1 MIHMIKLKISLILL
15 FLSAI
20 FKTHAQEN
28 SYDGKYVNNDG
39 AILTIVNFTN
49 GRGFDFTYEDN
60 SKGKACSGQSWEGKA
75 KLNSEK
81 EAVLLN
87 EAGEATDVTFSLE
100 ENNISFNIDM
110 YIFGMECQKFFDP
123 GFVKKVSASSNL
135 SIIKAKLP
143 VNKYKDWGKKPIED
157 MGPADPW
164 CWTHGMCYGPEEDNI
179 NASTTLAPQ
188 GKFKYLAKYVCDDD
202 PTTAW
207 VEGNADYGIG
217 ECLEFKNWIPMG
229 NGEISI
235 LNGYQAT
242 RASWENNSRV
252 KKFKISI
259 NGKDVCILEL
269 GDVMGVQTFNLPAN
283 ILKILQGETKIVHS
297 NAEVPEGASS
307 INDGNGNIEYTKP
320 FKGSLRFTILEVFP
334 GLKWKDTA
342 ISGIFSCGG

>member
-1 MIHMIKLKISLILL
+1 MIKLKISLILL
-15 FLSAI
+15 LFFELLKI
-20 FKTHAQEN
+20 HAQEN
-28 SYDGKYVNNDG
+28 SYNGKYINNDG
-39 AILTIVNFTN
+39 AILTIINFTN
-49 GRGFDFTYEDN
+49 GRGFDFTYDDN

-110 YIFGMECQKFFDP
+110 YIFGIECQKFFDP
-123 GFVKKVSASSNL
+123 GFVKKVSVSSNL
-135 SIIKAKLP
+135 PLIKAKLP
-143 VNKYKDWGKKPIED
+143 VNKYKDWGKKPIEE

-164 CWTHGMCYGPEEDNI
+164 CWTHNMCYGPMEENVK
-179 NASTTLAPQ
+179 ASTTLAPK
-188 GKFKYLAKYVCDDD
+188 GKVKYFAKNVCDDD

-207 VEGNADYGIG
+207 VEGNADYGVG
-217 ECLEFKNWIPMG
+217 EFLEFTNWMPMG

-235 LNGYQAT
+235 LNGYQFS
-242 RASWENNSRV
+242 RSVWESNSRV

-259 NGKDVCILEL
+259 NGKDAYILDL

-283 ILKILQGETKIVHS
+283 VSKVFGEVKKV
-297 NAEVPEGASS
+297 
-307 INDGNGNIEYTKP
+307 
-320 FKGSLRFTILEVFP
+320 RFTILETYP